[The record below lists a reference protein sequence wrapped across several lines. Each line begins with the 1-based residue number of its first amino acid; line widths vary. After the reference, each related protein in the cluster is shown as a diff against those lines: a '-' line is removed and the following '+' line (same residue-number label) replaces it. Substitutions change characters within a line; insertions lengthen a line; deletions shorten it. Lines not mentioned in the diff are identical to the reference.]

1 VKERSA
7 ANGRRLGEIL
17 AEIARRPEPELRLG
31 ELVDGMGDRSHGL
44 LIAALALPNVLPVYL
59 PGLSAVFGLPLVFV
73 AAQLA
78 VGRKALWLPPFL
90 ARRAVRRAHFARMAL
105 ALAPRLARLERALK
119 PRRPELAGPA
129 IERLAGLLAILLGI
143 LLSLPI
149 PFTNIPL
156 SVPLIVLG
164 LALAERDGI
173 MVTAGL
179 ALGAAVAAAVLALSG
194 ALVLAALDW
203 LAGLL

>member
-1 VKERSA
+1 
-7 ANGRRLGEIL
+7 
-17 AEIARRPEPELRLG
+17 
-31 ELVDGMGDRSHGL
+31 
-44 LIAALALPNVLPVYL
+44 
-59 PGLSAVFGLPLVFV
+59 
-73 AAQLA
+73 
-78 VGRKALWLPPFL
+78 
-90 ARRAVRRAHFARMAL
+90 MAL